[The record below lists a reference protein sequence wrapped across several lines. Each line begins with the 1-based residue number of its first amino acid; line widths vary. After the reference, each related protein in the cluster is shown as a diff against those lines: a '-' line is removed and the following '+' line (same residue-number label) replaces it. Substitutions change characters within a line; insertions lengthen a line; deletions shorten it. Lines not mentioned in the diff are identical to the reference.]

1 MKQQQQLEI
10 ADPSVDRWAVE
21 TGIVAHSLAI
31 QLRCRSRATIE
42 LAIEQLQQLYG
53 ERARIRA
60 PHQDGRGGWVAF
72 GSIGG

>member
-1 MKQQQQLEI
+1 MKQRQQLEL
-10 ADPSVDRWAVE
+10 ADPAVDHWAVE
-21 TGIVAHSLAI
+21 TGIVSHSLAI
-31 QLRCRSRATIE
+31 QLRCRSKATIE

-53 ERARIRA
+53 DGARIRA